1 MNIKLWYLILNLIAD
16 ASTEICHLAE
26 VAEIRTLEHF

>member
-1 MNIKLWYLILNLIAD
+1 MNINLWYLILNLIAD

-26 VAEIRTLEHF
+26 VAEIRLQNF

>member
-16 ASTEICHLAE
+16 ASTEMCHLAE
-26 VAEIRTLEHF
+26 VAEIRLQNF